1 MLRKLKRNQSSQLSK
16 VSGDR
21 MVRSVSPSSV
31 EAEPDA
37 YANRPGIGQQL
48 LSFVEVLL
56 LGGWLGSMMFFSFA
70 VAPSAFAVLPTREM
84 AGVIV
89 TSTIGKVE
97 VIGLIIGPILI
108 LINAVKTGSSSAA
121 RFLRIGL
128 IGLMVICAA
137 LSRFWISP
145 SMVSLRASMGGHI
158 DDVSPA
164 DPMRLHF
171 NDLHQYSVA
180 LMGIAIVAGLVS
192 LFLTVQS
199 WLRR

>member
-1 MLRKLKRNQSSQLSK
+1 
-16 VSGDR
+16 
-21 MVRSVSPSSV
+21 MVRSVTASSP
-31 EAEPDA
+31 EAAHEV
-37 YANRPGIGQQL
+37 YANRPATAQQL
-48 LSFVEVLL
+48 LAFGEVLL
-56 LGGWLGSMMFFSFA
+56 LGIWLGSMTFFSFG

-97 VIGLIIGPILI
+97 VIGLITGPILI
-108 LINAVKTGSSSAA
+108 LTSALKASGSSAA
-121 RFLRIGL
+121 KILRIVL

-145 SMVSLRASMGGHI
+145 SMVSLRAAMGGHI
-158 DDVSPA
+158 DDVSPT
-164 DPMRLHF
+164 DPMRVHF

-180 LMGIAIVAGLVS
+180 LMGIAIVAGLIS

>member
-1 MLRKLKRNQSSQLSK
+1 MA
-16 VSGDR
+16 
-21 MVRSVSPSSV
+21 RSISPSSV
-31 EAEPDA
+31 ETAPEV
-37 YANRPGIGQQL
+37 YAKRSGIGQQL
-48 LSFVEVLL
+48 LSFVEVFL
-56 LGGWLGSMMFFSFA
+56 LGAWLGSMMFFSFA

-97 VIGLIIGPILI
+97 MIGLIIGPVLI
-108 LINAVKTGSSSAA
+108 LINALKTSGSSVAKI
-121 RFLRIGL
+121 LRIGL

-145 SMVSLRASMGGHI
+145 SMVSLRAAMGGHI

-164 DPMRLHF
+164 DPMRLQF
-171 NDLHQYSVA
+171 NNLHQYSVA
-180 LMGIAIVAGLVS
+180 LMGIAIVAGLVA

>member
-1 MLRKLKRNQSSQLSK
+1 MLKKAKRNRSSQLSNF
-16 VSGDR
+16 SSDR
-21 MVRSVSPSSV
+21 MVRRISPSSV
-31 EAEPDA
+31 ETEPEA
-37 YANRPGIGQQL
+37 YPNRPGIGQQL
-48 LSFVEVLL
+48 RSFIEVLL
-56 LGGWLGSMMFFSFA
+56 LGAWLGAMMFFSFA

-97 VIGLIIGPILI
+97 IIGLIIGPVLI
-108 LINAVKTGSSSAA
+108 LINALKTSGSSAA
-121 RFLRIGL
+121 KILRIGL

-145 SMVSLRASMGGHI
+145 SMVSLRATMGGHI
-158 DDVSPA
+158 DDVSA
-164 DPMRLHF
+164 TDPLRVQF

>member
-1 MLRKLKRNQSSQLSK
+1 
-16 VSGDR
+16 
-21 MVRSVSPSSV
+21 MVRSISPLSA
-31 EAEPDA
+31 EAEPEA
-37 YANRPGIGQQL
+37 YSNRPGIGQQL
-48 LSFVEVLL
+48 LSFIEVLL
-56 LGGWLGSMMFFSFA
+56 LGVWLGSMMFFSFA

-89 TSTIGKVE
+89 TGTIGKVE
-97 VIGLIIGPILI
+97 VIGLINGPLLI
-108 LINAVKTGSSSAA
+108 LINTLKKSRSSSTKV
-121 RFLRIGL
+121 LSIGL

-145 SMVSLRASMGGHI
+145 SMVSLRAAMGGHI

-164 DPMRLHF
+164 DPMRLQF
-171 NDLHQYSVA
+171 NALHQYSVA
-180 LMGIAIVAGLVS
+180 LMGIAIVVGLVS

>member
-1 MLRKLKRNQSSQLSK
+1 MPSTSWIITRLMLRKLKRNQSSQLSK

-97 VIGLIIGPILI
+97 VIGLIIGPLLI
-108 LINAVKTGSSSAA
+108 LIGAVKKSRSSAA
-121 RFLRIGL
+121 KSLRIA
-128 IGLMVICAA
+128 LMISMVMCAA

-145 SMVSLRASMGGHI
+145 SMVSLRAAMGGHI
-158 DDVSPA
+158 DDVPVS
-164 DPMRLHF
+164 DPL
-171 NDLHQYSVA
+171 
-180 LMGIAIVAGLVS
+180 
-192 LFLTVQS
+192 
-199 WLRR
+199 

>member
-1 MLRKLKRNQSSQLSK
+1 
-16 VSGDR
+16 
-21 MVRSVSPSSV
+21 
-31 EAEPDA
+31 
-37 YANRPGIGQQL
+37 
-48 LSFVEVLL
+48 
-56 LGGWLGSMMFFSFA
+56 MFFSFA

-89 TSTIGKVE
+89 TGTIGKVE
-97 VIGLIIGPILI
+97 VIGLINGPLLI
-108 LINAVKTGSSSAA
+108 LINTLKKSRSSSTKV
-121 RFLRIGL
+121 LSIGL

-145 SMVSLRASMGGHI
+145 SMVSLRAAMGGHI

-164 DPMRLHF
+164 DPMRLQF
-171 NDLHQYSVA
+171 NALHQYSVA
-180 LMGIAIVAGLVS
+180 LMGIAIVVGLVS

>member
-1 MLRKLKRNQSSQLSK
+1 
-16 VSGDR
+16 
-21 MVRSVSPSSV
+21 MVRSISPSPV
-31 EAEPDA
+31 KTEPEG
-37 YANRPGIGQQL
+37 NVRSGLGQQL

-56 LGGWLGSMMFFSFA
+56 LGVWLGSMMFFSFA

-97 VIGLIIGPILI
+97 VIGLVIGPVLI
-108 LINAVKTGSSSAA
+108 LINILKPSRSSGAKL
-121 RFLRIGL
+121 LRIGL
-128 IGLMVICAA
+128 IGLMIVCAA

-145 SMVSLRASMGGHI
+145 SMVSLRAAMSGHI

-164 DPMRLHF
+164 DPMRLQF

-192 LFLTVQS
+192 LFLTVQT